1 MNPCHTNTSPVEASF
16 SIRGAARVAALGRPL
31 GCFLLIVA
39 VLLLP
44 SAAAAKTNPYTKPDA
59 TWISIGGKVK
69 SVSADRFILDYGDGL
84 ITVEM
89 DDGDRDAD
97 AYKLLEGDKVTVHG
111 RIDDGLYETA
121 TIEASSVYVHELGT
135 YFYASSLDE
144 EEFPVVT
151 TMVPVTVS
159 TVLQGTVTKVGKK
172 EFKIDT
178 GSREITVE
186 VDEMAYDPLDDE
198 GYQKV
203 EKGDLVRVTGSMD
216 KDFFEGRRFEAE
228 SVITLSS

>member
-1 MNPCHTNTSPVEASF
+1 MNPCQTNPFPMEASF
-16 SIRGAARVAALGRPL
+16 PIHAADRAATRRRPL
-31 GCFLLIVA
+31 GCLLLIVA
-39 VLLLP
+39 LLLLP
-44 SAAAAKTNPYTKPDA
+44 SFSAAKTNPYTKPDD
-59 TWISIGGKVK
+59 TWISVGGKIK

-97 AYKLLEGDKVTVHG
+97 AYKLLEGDDVTVHG
-111 RIDDGLYETA
+111 RIDDGLYETT
-121 TIEASSVYVHELGT
+121 TIEASSVYVHDLGT

-144 EEFPVVT
+144 EEFHIVT
-151 TMVPVTVS
+151 TMVPITVS
-159 TVLQGTVTKVGKK
+159 TVLQGTVAKVGKK

-178 GSREITVE
+178 GAREITVE
-186 VDEMAYDPLDDE
+186 VEEMAYDPLDDE

-216 KDFFEGRRFEAE
+216 KDFLEGRRFEAE
-228 SVITLSS
+228 AVITLSS